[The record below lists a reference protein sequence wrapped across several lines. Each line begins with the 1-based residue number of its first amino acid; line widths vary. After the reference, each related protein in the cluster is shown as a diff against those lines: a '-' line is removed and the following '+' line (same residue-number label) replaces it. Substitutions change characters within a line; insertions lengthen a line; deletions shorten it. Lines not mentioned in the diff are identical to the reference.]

1 MQTSSA
7 IYNDFQALGALKKGA
22 RENSP
27 EAIKQVAQQFES
39 LFVQM
44 MLKSMRDT
52 VPENELFGSN
62 GEKMYQEMYDK
73 QLSQHISN
81 GRGMGL
87 AKVIERQLGGVDSAE
102 IRADKSVKNYFE
114 TAREFPQT
122 MAGKTHMDNAVIVS
136 KLQRS
141 TASLSHNK
149 LNNNNNVQLES
160 EKENL
165 NKQASFINKILP
177 YALRAS
183 EKLGVDAGV
192 LIAQSALETG
202 WGQYLPAKANGLSGN
217 NFFGLKA
224 DQRWQ
229 GEKIEIATLEYRHGV
244 MQQEKAEFRA
254 YDSASQAF
262 EDYTD
267 FIFSNPRYQQALE
280 VAYDAEAYAR
290 ELQKAGYAT
299 DPDYASKINRIRND
313 KTLQA
318 RLSELTS
325 DSKGDISDK
334 G

>member
-1 MQTSSA
+1 MQTSLP
-7 IYNDFQALGALKKGA
+7 IPMYNDFQALGTLKKGA
-22 RENSP
+22 REKNP
-27 EAIKQVAQQFES
+27 EAIKLVAKQFES

-52 VPENELFGSN
+52 VPDSELFGSN
-62 GEKMYQEMYDK
+62 AEKMYQEMYDK

-87 AKVIERQLGGVDSAE
+87 AKVIERQLGGVDNAE
-102 IRADKSVKNYFE
+102 TRADKTVTNYFE
-114 TAREFPQT
+114 TARVFSQT
-122 MAGKTHMDNAVIVS
+122 KAGLTASAVVS
-136 KLQRS
+136 KLQNSR
-141 TASLSHNK
+141 ASL
-149 LNNNNNVQLES
+149 NVEVEQKSLS
-160 EKENL
+160 
-165 NKQASFINKILP
+165 KQEMFINKILP
-177 YALRAS
+177 YALRAA
-183 EKLGVDAGV
+183 EKLGVDADV

-224 DQRWQ
+224 GQRWQ
-229 GEKIEIATLEYRHGV
+229 GEKIEVSSLEYRHGV
-244 MQQEKAEFRA
+244 MQQEKAQFRA

-262 EDYTD
+262 EDYAD

-280 VAYDAEAYAR
+280 VAYDAEAYAQ

-313 KTLQA
+313 KTLQSQF
-318 RLSELTS
+318 SELTS
-325 DSKGDISDK
+325 DSRGEIRDR